1 MWTSVF
7 LIRFQ
12 KNTVILLTIAT
23 LTPIAQ
29 TPKDLSTA
37 LVIRGTLEM
46 ESCVSVCNIFKCV

>member
-12 KNTVILLTIAT
+12 KNTVILLTTAT
-23 LTPIAQ
+23 LTLIAP
-29 TPKDLSTA
+29 TPKDLSTV

-46 ESCVSVCNIFKCV
+46 ESRV